1 MVDKTTY
8 EEAAQ
13 ALFPTL
19 YRICMSILH
28 SSADAQDA
36 VQQALMKAWVHRGK
50 IQPEK
55 LRAWIT
61 RVLINECRDIQ
72 RHRMRVTP
80 VEEMMDAAAP
90 YIPPDSDLLE
100 AVDALPEALR
110 IPFVLKYSESY
121 TEKEI
126 AETLRLSIPAVKNRL
141 FRARKTLQKSLNA
154 EVTFE

>member
-28 SSADAQDA
+28 SNADAQDA
-36 VQQALMKAWVHRGK
+36 VQQALLKAWINRGK
-50 IQPEK
+50 IHPDK

-72 RHRMRVTP
+72 RHRMRVMP
-80 VEEMMDAAAP
+80 VEALEDVVL
-90 YIPPDSDLLE
+90 YTPPDSDLLE
-100 AVDALPEALR
+100 AVDALPDPLR

-154 EVTFE
+154 EVTFK